1 VASFVSLSAIHPRKS
16 AVSIWFSPRLCASA
30 VRLWSSDH
38 PITRDHPIP
47 NQGLTQKHPRL
58 EHLKTNP
65 GWQVIAEL
73 LVEGMDEPELL
84 AFCP

>member
-1 VASFVSLSAIHPRKS
+1 VASFCFLIRDYPRKS
-16 AVSIWFSPRLCASA
+16 AVSILFSPRLCGAPLVFRSP
-30 VRLWSSDH
+30 DH

-73 LVEGMDEPELL
+73 LVEGMDEPTFL
-84 AFCP
+84 ACCP